1 MVDEDDFCLIDCNK
15 LRFFLL
21 TQHEFSQ
28 AYALDAGA
36 VQDLI
41 AKIDTTKT
49 VISDYCPAYL
59 SNRRCEPERYRNLEG
74 ICNNLENPHWG
85 AAMVAHSRFLPS
97 AFADGISAP
106 RISVLGKELPT
117 ARLVIS
123 ITLLSRL
130 VSQTLLFRS
139 PPMFI
144 VMTASMT
151 TP

>member
-1 MVDEDDFCLIDCNK
+1 M
-15 LRFFLL
+15 
-21 TQHEFSQ
+21 
-28 AYALDAGA
+28 DAGA

-117 ARLVIS
+117 ARLVFS
-123 ITLLSRL
+123 ITKALHYYHEGLCHKLSSSGLRPC
-130 VSQTLLFRS
+130 SS
-139 PPMFI
+139 
-144 VMTASMT
+144 
-151 TP
+151 

>member
-1 MVDEDDFCLIDCNK
+1 M
-15 LRFFLL
+15 
-21 TQHEFSQ
+21 
-28 AYALDAGA
+28 DAGA

-59 SNRRCEPERYRNLEG
+59 SNTRCEPERYRNLEG

-117 ARLVIS
+117 ARLVFS
-123 ITLLSRL
+123 ITLLSRRL

>member
-1 MVDEDDFCLIDCNK
+1 M
-15 LRFFLL
+15 
-21 TQHEFSQ
+21 
-28 AYALDAGA
+28 DAGA

-59 SNRRCEPERYRNLEG
+59 SNTRCEPERYRNLEG

-123 ITLLSRL
+123 ITLLSRRL

-144 VMTASMT
+144 ETTASMT